1 MLLSRNSSSF
11 VRPSSYSNRFQQQLT
26 QMHTV
31 TMKNRHAFRPP
42 CRCRRP
48 SRPRKYGKTGRY
60 RASNPAEDDMPRPS
74 DVAHASNGQETH
86 FLPPSTAAM
95 ASARLVAGI
104 PPARLSGALGLT
116 RFWTTPDFA
125 RLATHEFVR
134 MWPNQR
140 YAVCIWMLSTSPGT
154 TEGSADVDRAFET
167 VVCLGDAPYGAAV

>member
-1 MLLSRNSSSF
+1 MPVSIPDGRIRTSAPSPEAIRLICHALWIEPDRSRETPSTEIRRNGALPRLESS
-11 VRPSSYSNRFQQQLT
+11 RR
-26 QMHTV
+26 
-31 TMKNRHAFRPP
+31 RHAASVR
-42 CRCRRP
+42 RRP
-48 SRPRKYGKTGRY
+48 RLERPGD
-60 RASNPAEDDMPRPS
+60 A
-74 DVAHASNGQETH
+74 

-104 PPARLSGALGLT
+104 PPGRRSGALGLT